1 MKLRLI
7 ILSTVLLAM
16 IAVGGLVAI
25 ADEHKAT
32 AAEPA
37 KKEMTVQQV
46 LGVWAVLTDKSFADF
61 KFSGSVR
68 MALARNIDVASGVQK
83 NCNDRVTE
91 NRINIVGPGKD
102 VPKDKLD
109 TFNTENQKM
118 LEAPAF
124 VALAHIK
131 LSDLCLDA
139 VPPSCP
145 SKNEI
150 PPSMLAALLPIIDQ

>member
-1 MKLRLI
+1 MFQKI
-7 ILSTVLLAM
+7 LLAAAL
-16 IAVGGLVAI
+16 AVVSSSAL
-25 ADEHKAT
+25 ADSKAPST
-32 AAEPA
+32 AEPA
-37 KKEMTVQQV
+37 KKEGMTVQQV
-46 LGVWAVLTDKSFADF
+46 LAVWAVLTDKSFSDF

-68 MALARNIDVASGVQK
+68 MALARNIEVASGVQK
-83 NCNDRVTE
+83 NFNDRVTE
-91 NRINIVGPGKD
+91 NRINIAGQGKD